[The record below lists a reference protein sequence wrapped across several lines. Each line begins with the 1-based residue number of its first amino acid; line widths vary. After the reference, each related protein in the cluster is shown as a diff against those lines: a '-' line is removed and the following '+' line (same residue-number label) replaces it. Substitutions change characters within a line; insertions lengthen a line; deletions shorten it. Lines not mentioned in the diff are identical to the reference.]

1 MRAGRVFKMLRKL
14 WDYLFSKRK
23 EVKDLEKKDIFLAKF
38 MIDAGRNRESSE
50 FLTVPL
56 NDIDKIHVIDRENA
70 AAKLNERIS
79 VLEENK
85 AEIKE
90 KKNIDREFLGKYLPS
105 ISWIKVIKRRDN
117 TYIAFEGNGRLEAF
131 KKVFDKNDNINIEVE
146 VYKFRSYKKM
156 LRRAERVRKYN
167 GITGE

>member
-1 MRAGRVFKMLRKL
+1 MFKMLKKL
-14 WDYLFSKRK
+14 WNYLFSKRK

-38 MIDAGRNRESSE
+38 MIDAGTNRRSSE
-50 FLTVPL
+50 FLMEPL
-56 NDIDKIHVIDRENA
+56 NKIDKIHIIDRENA
-70 AAKLNERIS
+70 ISKLNERIA

-85 AEIKE
+85 TEIKE

-105 ISWIKVIKRRDN
+105 ISWIKAIKRKND

-131 KKVFDKNDNINIEVE
+131 KRIFDKNDNINIEVE
-146 VYKFRSYKKM
+146 VYTFRSYKKM

>member
-1 MRAGRVFKMLRKL
+1 MFKMLKKL

-23 EVKDLEKKDIFLAKF
+23 EVKELDKKDIFLAKF
-38 MIDAGRNRESSE
+38 MIDAGRNRRSSE
-50 FLTVPL
+50 FLMLPM
-56 NDIDKIHVIDRENA
+56 NDIHKIHIIDRENA
-70 AAKLNERIS
+70 ISKLNERIA

-85 AEIKE
+85 SEILGR
-90 KKNIDREFLGKYLPS
+90 KNIDREFLAKYLPS
-105 ISWIKVIKRRDN
+105 ISWIKVIKRKDD

-131 KKVFDKNDNINIEVE
+131 KKVFDRSDNLNIEVE
-146 VYKFRSYKKM
+146 VYTFRSYKKM

>member
-1 MRAGRVFKMLRKL
+1 MFKMLKKF

-23 EVKDLEKKDIFLAKF
+23 EVKELDKKDIFLAKF
-38 MIDAGRNRESSE
+38 MIDAGRNKRGSE
-50 FLTVPL
+50 FFLIPL
-56 NDIDKIHVIDRENA
+56 NNIDKIHIIDRENA
-70 AAKLNERIS
+70 ISKLNERIS

-85 AEIKE
+85 AEIRE
-90 KKNIDREFLGKYLPS
+90 RKNIDREFLGKYLPS
-105 ISWIKVIKRRDN
+105 ISWIKVIKRKDD

-131 KKVFDKNDNINIEVE
+131 KKVFGKDDNLNIEVE
-146 VYKFRSYKKM
+146 VYTFRSYKKM

>member
-1 MRAGRVFKMLRKL
+1 MFKMLKKF

-23 EVKDLEKKDIFLAKF
+23 EVKELDKKDIFLAKF
-38 MIDAGRNRESSE
+38 MIDAGRNKRGSE
-50 FLTVPL
+50 FFLIPL
-56 NDIDKIHVIDRENA
+56 NNIDKIHIIDRENA
-70 AAKLNERIS
+70 ISKLNERIS

-85 AEIKE
+85 AEIRE
-90 KKNIDREFLGKYLPS
+90 RKNIDREFLGKYLPS
-105 ISWIKVIKRRDN
+105 ISWIKVIKRKDD

-131 KKVFDKNDNINIEVE
+131 KKVFDKDDNLNIEVE
-146 VYKFRSYKKM
+146 VYTFRSYKKM